1 MKVESAFCPTL
12 QKNKKKSFYRSSAL
26 YVECQFDTTLLPM
39 KLNLPMVYPPAD
51 WSYDYSQVKEKEWFN
66 ISYLY
71 GGCLNAPTKE
81 IYDRYHLL
89 SSGDVTNYELFTV
102 ECSHG

>member
-1 MKVESAFCPTL
+1 MLERDLIDLK
-12 QKNKKKSFYRSSAL
+12 QKDVDSYGDKNPIKKKKKSFYRSRAL

-39 KLNLPMVYPPAD
+39 KLNLPMVYPPTD

-71 GGCLNAPTKE
+71 GGYLNAPTKE
-81 IYDRYHLL
+81 IYDRYRLL
-89 SSGDVTNYELFTV
+89 SSGDVTN
-102 ECSHG
+102 